1 MLPGA
6 SLIKI
11 LQGIVAG
18 AAATLVIGFY
28 WGSWFTNG

>member
-1 MLPGA
+1 MLLGA

-11 LQGIVAG
+11 LRGIVTG
-18 AAATLVIGFY
+18 AVATLVIGFY